1 MPGYIH
7 TCGNCGSHMQ
17 IHERYLGRTLKCT
30 SCRTEFE
37 AEMPEGAIPEEP
49 VLLTVDEKSKPSA
62 KRFLPWLLLLIP
74 VVAFIWWLGQDHSE
88 GVGKTVFRTERSV
101 GDNAA
106 LDTGLGRPVLVALD
120 HESVGALV
128 ALVAMQSGSI
138 QAGVASLLNQDD
150 RFLEIK
156 EGTRIRVLE
165 YANKSLEARVRILEG
180 PWDSR
185 IVWVP
190 ARWIR

>member
-37 AEMPEGAIPEEP
+37 AALPESGFSEEP
-49 VLLTVDEKSKPSA
+49 VLPAVDQKSKPAA
-62 KRFLPWLLLLIP
+62 KRFLPWLLLLVP

-88 GVGKTVFRTERSV
+88 GVGKTVFRTERPLGS
-101 GDNAA
+101 NAT
-106 LDTGLGRPVLVALD
+106 LDTGLERPVLVALD

-128 ALVAMQSGSI
+128 DMQSGAI
-138 QAGVASLLNQDD
+138 QVGVTSLMNNDE
-150 RFLEIK
+150 RFLEI
-156 EGTRIRVLE
+156 EAGTKIRVLE
-165 YANKSLEARVRILEG
+165 YANKSREARVRILDG
-180 PWDSR
+180 PWESR

-190 ARWIR
+190 ARWVR

>member
-1 MPGYIH
+1 
-7 TCGNCGSHMQ
+7 
-17 IHERYLGRTLKCT
+17 
-30 SCRTEFE
+30 
-37 AEMPEGAIPEEP
+37 
-49 VLLTVDEKSKPSA
+49 
-62 KRFLPWLLLLIP
+62 
-74 VVAFIWWLGQDHSE
+74 
-88 GVGKTVFRTERSV
+88 
-101 GDNAA
+101 
-106 LDTGLGRPVLVALD
+106 VLVALD

-128 ALVAMQSGSI
+128 DMQSGSI

>member
-49 VLLTVDEKSKPSA
+49 VLPTVDEKSKPGG
-62 KRFLPWLLLLIP
+62 KRFLPWLLVLVP
-74 VVAFIWWLGQDHSE
+74 VVAVIWWLGQDHSE
-88 GVGKTVFRTERSV
+88 GVGKTVFRTERGV
-101 GDNAA
+101 GFNAT
-106 LDTGLGRPVLVALD
+106 LDTGLDRPVLVALD
-120 HESVGALV
+120 QESVGALV
-128 ALVAMQSGSI
+128 DMQSGAI
-138 QAGVASLLNQDD
+138 QVGVTSLMNNDD
-150 RFLEIK
+150 RFLEI
-156 EGTRIRVLE
+156 EAGTRIRVLG
-165 YANKSLEARVRILEG
+165 YANNSREARVRILEG

>member
-37 AEMPEGAIPEEP
+37 AEMPEGTIPEEP
-49 VLLTVDEKSKPSA
+49 VLPTVDEKSKPGA
-62 KRFLPWLLLLIP
+62 KRFLPWLLLLVP

-88 GVGKTVFRTERSV
+88 GVGKTVFRAERSV
-101 GDNAA
+101 GHNAT
-106 LDTGLGRPVLVALD
+106 LDTGLDRPVLVALD

-128 ALVAMQSGSI
+128 DMQSGAI
-138 QAGVASLLNQDD
+138 QVGVASLISNDD
-150 RFLEIK
+150 SFLEI
-156 EGTRIRVLE
+156 EAGTRIRILE
-165 YANKSLEARVRILEG
+165 FANRSREARVRILDG
-180 PWDSR
+180 PWMSR

>member
-17 IHERYLGRTLKCT
+17 VHDRYLGRTLKCT

-37 AEMPEGAIPEEP
+37 AALPEGGFSEEP
-49 VLLTVDEKSKPSA
+49 VLPRVDEKSKPGA
-62 KRFLPWLLLLIP
+62 KRFLPWLLVLVP
-74 VVAFIWWLGQDHSE
+74 VVAVIWWLGQDHNE
-88 GVGKTVFRTERSV
+88 GVGKTVFRTERPLGS
-101 GDNAA
+101 NAT
-106 LDTGLGRPVLVALD
+106 LDTGLDRPVLVALD
-120 HESVGALV
+120 QESVGALV
-128 ALVAMQSGSI
+128 DMQSGAI
-138 QAGVASLLNQDD
+138 EVGVTSLMNNDD
-150 RFLEIK
+150 RFLEI
-156 EGTRIRVLE
+156 EAGTRIRVLG
-165 YANKSLEARVRILEG
+165 YANNSREARVRILEG